1 MDKPKSMIMVIFG
14 ASGDLTRRKLM
25 PALYLLYKLKK
36 LPENFAVLG
45 VARTQYTD
53 EEYRERINL
62 QLHRFLKAEDVN
74 ESLISS
80 FVNMLHYF
88 SMDPANPND
97 YLHLQPKLL
106 ELDAKIGSGEQ
117 YLYYLATPPSLYGV
131 IPQYLKNVAC

>member
-1 MDKPKSMIMVIFG
+1 MIMVIFG

-36 LPENFAVLG
+36 LPVNFAVLG

-62 QLHRFLKAEDVN
+62 QLHRFLKADDIN
-74 ESLISS
+74 EALISS

-88 SMDPANPND
+88 SMDPAIRTTICIYNPSFWNLILRSKVESNI
-97 YLHLQPKLL
+97 YIILQLHLHYM
-106 ELDAKIGSGEQ
+106 ELFLSI
-117 YLYYLATPPSLYGV
+117 
-131 IPQYLKNVAC
+131 

>member
-53 EEYRERINL
+53 DEYRERINL
-62 QLHRFLKAEDVN
+62 QLHRFLKTDDIN
-74 ESLISS
+74 EALISS
-80 FVNMLHYF
+80 FVNMLHY
-88 SMDPANPND
+88 
-97 YLHLQPKLL
+97 
-106 ELDAKIGSGEQ
+106 
-117 YLYYLATPPSLYGV
+117 
-131 IPQYLKNVAC
+131 

>member
-53 EEYRERINL
+53 DEYRERINL
-62 QLHRFLKAEDVN
+62 QLHRFLKTDDIN
-74 ESLISS
+74 EALISS

-106 ELDAKIGSGEQ
+106 ELDAKIESGEQ
-117 YLYYLATPPSLYGV
+117 YLYYLVPSQLVVCG
-131 IPQYLKNVAC
+131 IHP